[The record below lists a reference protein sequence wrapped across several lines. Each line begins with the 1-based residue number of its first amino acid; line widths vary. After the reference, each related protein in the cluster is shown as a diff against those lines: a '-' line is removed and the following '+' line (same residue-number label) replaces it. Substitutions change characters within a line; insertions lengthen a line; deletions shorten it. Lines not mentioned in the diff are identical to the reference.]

1 MATTETPV
9 RMEQSPKR
17 VRVRLESRYVA
28 DTFPLLVWE
37 KSSYP
42 TYFFPREALDAA
54 ALGEGR
60 SYTHPDAAL
69 SGHVAL
75 RWGAFDHWFEEDE
88 EVFVH
93 ARDPY
98 KRIEILRST
107 RHVIVELDGVT
118 LADSHR
124 PTMLFE
130 TTLPSRHYLPMT
142 DVGMDLLEPSSM
154 RTQCPYK
161 GEAHYWNVRLGDTI
175 HRDLVWSYATP
186 VRESAPIAGLLCFYD
201 EKLDITVDGVRQTR
215 PTSPFS

>member
-1 MATTETPV
+1 MHRPTGVGEAVLPDV
-9 RMEQSPKR
+9 LLSPR
-17 VRVRLESRYVA
+17 GARRGGARRHAVVH
-28 DTFPLLVWE
+28 P
-37 KSSYP
+37 
-42 TYFFPREALDAA
+42 PRPGAQQPRRPAL
-54 ALGEGR
+54 
-60 SYTHPDAAL
+60 
-69 SGHVAL
+69 
-75 RWGAFDHWFEEDE
+75 GAFDHWFEEDE

-107 RHVIVELDGVT
+107 RHVVVEVDGVVV
-118 LADSHR
+118 ADSHR

-130 TTLPSRHYLPMT
+130 STSPSRHYLPII
-142 DVGMDLLEPSSM
+142 DVRMDLIEPSST

-201 EKLDITVDGVRQTR
+201 EKLDITIDGTRQTR

>member
-1 MATTETPV
+1 
-9 RMEQSPKR
+9 MEPSPKR
-17 VRVRLESRYVA
+17 VRVMLDGRFVA
-28 DTFPLLVWE
+28 DASPLLVWE
-37 KSSYP
+37 KPFYP
-42 TYFFPREALDAA
+42 TYFFPRDALNDA
-54 ALGEGR
+54 ALGDAR

-69 SGHVAL
+69 CDHIAL

-107 RHVIVELDGVT
+107 RHVVVELDGVV

-130 TTLPSRHYLPMT
+130 STLPSRHYLPIT
-142 DVGMDLLEPSSM
+142 DVRIELLEPSST

-161 GEAHYWNVRLGDTI
+161 GEAHYWSVRLGDTI
-175 HRDLVWSYATP
+175 HRDLVWSYASP

-201 EKLDITVDGVRQTR
+201 EKLDITVDGTRQTR